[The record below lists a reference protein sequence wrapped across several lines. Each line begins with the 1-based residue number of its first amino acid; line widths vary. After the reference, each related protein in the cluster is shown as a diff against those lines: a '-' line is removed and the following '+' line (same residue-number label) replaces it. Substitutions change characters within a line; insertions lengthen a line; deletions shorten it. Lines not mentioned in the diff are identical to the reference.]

1 MKSYKEHSQ
10 LERANMTSDDVESL
24 LKIELM
30 GAGIVEVPKPTKPVP
45 PPKFEPALEGL
56 VFQPTIHAGY
66 ERSLDFA
73 FLNEE
78 DSVAFAKMQIVK
90 ITEDYDVK
98 LKTVEITEGQT
109 KISIVSV
116 VSEEML
122 KQAKKAKKECSVDL
136 TSYNSARYKHDEYL
150 VDRDA
155 VLDPVWEDWRD
166 MRSIHMKSQQL
177 LSVFNEYVDTCDGDE
192 ELAMKFLKKAY
203 TDKAIQE
210 AYEFLEMD
218 CPIHEG
224 MAI

>member
-30 GAGIVEVPKPTKPVP
+30 EAGVAEVPKPTKPVP
-45 PPKFEPALEGL
+45 PPRFEPTPEGL

-73 FLNEE
+73 FLKEE
-78 DSVAFAKMQIVK
+78 DSAAFAKMEIVK
-90 ITEDYDVK
+90 IAEDYDVK
-98 LKTVEITEGQT
+98 LKTVERTKGPT

-122 KQAKKAKKECSVDL
+122 KKAK
-136 TSYNSARYKHDEYL
+136 TSYNIDLDKYDTYRA
-150 VDRDA
+150 DRDE

-166 MRSIHMKSQQL
+166 MRSTHMKSQQL
-177 LSVFNEYVDTCDGDE
+177 LSVFNDYVATCDGDE
-192 ELAMKFLKKAY
+192 EMAMGFLKKAY
-203 TDKAIQE
+203 TDKAIQD
-210 AYEFLEMD
+210 AYQFLEMD

>member
-30 GAGIVEVPKPTKPVP
+30 GAGIVEVKEPAAPEE
-45 PPKFEPALEGL
+45 PPKFEPPVEMR
-56 VFQPTIHAGY
+56 VYQPSVNADYRRELG
-66 ERSLDFA
+66 FG
-73 FLNEE
+73 FLNE
-78 DSVAFAKMQIVK
+78 DDAKLFAEMKIVCVD
-90 ITEDYDVK
+90 EDYTNK
-98 LKTVEITEGQT
+98 LKNAKETKGGTAIALVET
-109 KISIVSV
+109 VSV
-116 VSEEML
+116 QSLRQARTADNVSSNVTNAYSNALSDFEAY
-122 KQAKKAKKECSVDL
+122 Q
-136 TSYNSARYKHDEYL
+136 R
-150 VDRDA
+150 DRDA

-166 MRSIHMKSQQL
+166 MQSIHMKSQQL
-177 LSVFNEYVDTCDGDE
+177 LTVFSNYIDTCVGDE

-203 TDKAIQE
+203 TDKAIQD

>member
-30 GAGIVEVPKPTKPVP
+30 GAGIVEVKSPTKPVP

-78 DSVAFAKMQIVK
+78 DSAVFAKMQIVK
-90 ITEDYDVK
+90 LTEDYDVK
-98 LKTVEITEGQT
+98 LKTVERTEGPT

-136 TSYNSARYKHDEYL
+136 TSYNIALDEYDTYRA
-150 VDRDA
+150 DRDE
-155 VLDPVWEDWRD
+155 VLDPVWEDWGD
-166 MRSIHMKSQQL
+166 MRSIHMKSQHL

-218 CPIHEG
+218 RPVLEG
-224 MAI
+224 MAV